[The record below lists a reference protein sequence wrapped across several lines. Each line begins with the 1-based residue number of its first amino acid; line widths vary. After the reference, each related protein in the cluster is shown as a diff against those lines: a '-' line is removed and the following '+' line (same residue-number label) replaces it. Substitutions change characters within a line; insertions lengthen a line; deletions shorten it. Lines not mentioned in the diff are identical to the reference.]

1 MCAVKVVGGGKIEA
15 ALARYLDGATKTMR
29 AGVLEGSRYPNGL
42 PTALV
47 AFWNEYG
54 ARIQHP
60 GGTKYITDAIVK
72 GKFVGTRFVS
82 NDFSGHHQT
91 TKAHEI
97 VIPARPA
104 LRNTVAEK
112 ATRWAQVLGV
122 ALKANGGD
130 MDKALRMVGEAAVA
144 DIKRTIGTFTDPPNA
159 PSTIAKKGH
168 DQPLRDSKQYLNSI
182 AYDIVD
188 GPVDETP

>member
-1 MCAVKVVGGGKIEA
+1 MCAVKVVGGSKIDA

-72 GKFVGTRFVS
+72 GKYVGTRFVNS
-82 NDFSGHHQT
+82 DFSGHHQT

-112 ATRWAQVLGV
+112 AARWAQVLGV
-122 ALKANGGD
+122 TLKANGGD

-168 DQPLRDSKQYLNSI
+168 DQPLRDTKNYLNSI

-188 GPVDETP
+188 GPVDETA

>member
-72 GKFVGTRFVS
+72 GKYVGTRFVS

-122 ALKANGGD
+122 TLKANGGD

-168 DQPLRDSKQYLNSI
+168 DQPLRDTKNYLNSI

>member
-1 MCAVKVVGGGKIEA
+1 MCAVKVVGGGKIDA

-29 AGVLEGSRYPNGL
+29 AGVLEGSRYPDGT

-72 GKFVGTRFVS
+72 GRYVGTRFVS
-82 NDFSGHHQT
+82 KDFSGDHKT
-91 TKAHEI
+91 TGEHEI
-97 VIPARPA
+97 VIPPRPA

-112 ATRWAQVLGV
+112 ASRWAQVLGV

-130 MDKALRMVGEAAVA
+130 FEKALRMVGEAATA
-144 DIKRTIGTFTDPPNA
+144 DIKRTIGTFSDPPNA

-188 GPVDETP
+188 GPVADN

>member
-47 AFWNEYG
+47 AFWQEYG

-60 GGTKYITDAIVK
+60 GGTKYITDAIVG
-72 GKFVGTRFVS
+72 GKYVGTRFVS

-112 ATRWAQVLGV
+112 AARWAQVLGV

-130 MDKALRMVGEAAVA
+130 FDKALRMVGEAAVA
-144 DIKRTIGTFTDPPNA
+144 DIKRTIGTFSDPPNA

-168 DQPLRDSKQYLNSI
+168 DQPLRDTKNYLNSI

-188 GPVDETP
+188 RPVDES

>member
-1 MCAVKVVGGGKIEA
+1 MCAVKVVGGGKIDA

-47 AFWNEYG
+47 AFWMEYG

-72 GKFVGTRFVS
+72 GKYVGTRFVS

-112 ATRWAQVLGV
+112 AARWAQVLGV
-122 ALKANGGD
+122 TLKANGGD
-130 MDKALRMVGEAAVA
+130 MNKALRMVGEAAVA
-144 DIKRTIGTFTDPPNA
+144 DIKRTIATFSDPPNA

-168 DQPLRDSKQYLNSI
+168 DQPLRDTKNYLNSI

-188 GPVDETP
+188 GPVDETA